1 MNGYTF
7 EIGRIFMGRFHL
19 NDDLIKVLTQYC
31 IDNKIIMGHIQIIGR
46 LLQAHLSYYDP
57 EEKKENYVSIK
68 KPLIIQ
74 QASGNI
80 SLKNGLPMTHIH
92 AVCTDLDGKPIG
104 GNLEEGSILFTGEFF
119 LQELIGENLVR
130 KYDEST
136 GLYLWEIE

>member
-1 MNGYTF
+1 MDSYTF
-7 EIGRIFMGRFHL
+7 EIGRIFMGRFQM

-31 IDNKIIMGHIQIIGR
+31 IDNKILTGHIQIIGR
-46 LLQAHLSYYDP
+46 LLQARLSHYNP
-57 EEKKENYVSIK
+57 EQKKKNYVSIK

-74 QASGNI
+74 QAGGNI
-80 SLKNGLPMTHIH
+80 SLKDGLPVAHIH

-104 GNLEEGSILFTGEFF
+104 GNLEEGCLIFSGEFF

-136 GLYLWEIE
+136 GLYLWDIE